1 LISADTVT
9 DTEDVMKDTKLPE
22 GRLTRLARMASLGAR
37 TGASLLLSDTGE
49 TAAKQALEVLGSLRG
64 LAAKVGQMA
73 SYVDGVVP
81 DAHRDA
87 YEAALRGLRAAA
99 PTSSP
104 EQARHIVEAELGAP
118 VTELFATWEE
128 RPFASASIGQVHRA
142 TLHDGREV
150 AVKVQHAGID
160 GAVESDLRNASS
172 LEGMVS
178 TFAPQG
184 VQSRRTF
191 DEIAARFREELD
203 YGLEARHTQEFA
215 ALHAGDPQVHVPTV
229 IPDRSA
235 RRVITT
241 EFVRGMT
248 FDEAAARG
256 PEERRVWAETL
267 WRFVFRGTLVGE
279 VFNADPH
286 PGNYIFH
293 EGGRV
298 TFLDFGCVQRLGTEQ
313 VQNARAVH
321 LAALRR
327 DETGCREAVR
337 VMLSL
342 RGGPWEDFT
351 TAYVRRCFEPLFA
364 SPYRITRDWVAELTR
379 SATHAKPHLLRK
391 ENGFVPMKP
400 GMALMNRLQFGFYSV
415 LARLDVE
422 ADYAGVE
429 RGFLEAP

>member
-1 LISADTVT
+1 
-9 DTEDVMKDTKLPE
+9 
-22 GRLTRLARMASLGAR
+22 
-37 TGASLLLSDTGE
+37 
-49 TAAKQALEVLGSLRG
+49 
-64 LAAKVGQMA
+64 
-73 SYVDGVVP
+73 
-81 DAHRDA
+81 
-87 YEAALRGLRAAA
+87 
-99 PTSSP
+99 
-104 EQARHIVEAELGAP
+104 VEAELHAP
-118 VTELFATWEE
+118 ISELFATWEE

-142 TLHDGREV
+142 TLFDGREV

-160 GAVESDLRNASS
+160 GAVESDLRNAGS

-178 TFAPQG
+178 TFAPRE

-203 YGLEARHTQEFA
+203 YTLEARHTAEFA
-215 ALHAGDPQVHVPTV
+215 ALHAGDPLVHVPTV
-229 IPDRSA
+229 VPERSA

-241 EFVRGMT
+241 ELVRGMT
-248 FDEAAARG
+248 FDEAAARS

-298 TFLDFGCVQRLGTEQ
+298 TFLDFGCVQRLEHEH
-313 VQNARAVH
+313 VQNACAVH
-321 LAALRR
+321 LAAMRR
-327 DETGCREAVR
+327 DEQGFREALR

-342 RGGPWEDFT
+342 RGGAWEDFT
-351 TAYVRRCFEPLFA
+351 TSYVRQCFEPLFV
-364 SPYRITRDWVAELTR
+364 SPYRITRDWVAALTR
-379 SATHAKPHLLRK
+379 AATQVKPHMLRK
-391 ENGFVPMKP
+391 EQGFVPMKS

-429 RGFLEAP
+429 RGFLDVP